1 MQIEKIAVTELS
13 FDPSNARKHS
23 EKNIEAIK
31 GSLRK
36 FGQRKPIVVR
46 NGVVIA
52 GNGTLQAA
60 LALGWSE
67 IEVVRADDMTNTDA
81 MAFALAD
88 NRTSELAEWDSEV
101 LGFQLQALFEDGF
114 EIGEFGFDVGDF
126 NLASDST
133 GGVSEESSKYTTKIE
148 APIYEIKGDKP
159 DESQLYDKVRTN
171 ELLSRIKSVELPNE
185 VKEFLINA
193 ASRHT
198 VFNYQ
203 NIAEY
208 YAHAPR
214 EVQELMEESALVIID
229 FSKAIELGFVK
240 LAEEVADSYLEDS
253 SDE

>member
-23 EKNIEAIK
+23 EKNVEAIK

-88 NRTSELAEWDSEV
+88 NRTSELAEWDNEV
-101 LGFQLQALFEDGF
+101 LGSQLQALFEDGF
-114 EIGEFGFDVGDF
+114 EIGEFGFDMNNIG
-126 NLASDST
+126 A
-133 GGVSEESSKYTTKIE
+133 
-148 APIYEIKGDKP
+148 EI
-159 DESQLYDKVRTN
+159 DESLGSVTGSK
-171 ELLSRIKSVELPNE
+171 ELS
-185 VKEFLINA
+185 
-193 ASRHT
+193 
-198 VFNYQ
+198 
-203 NIAEY
+203 
-208 YAHAPR
+208 
-214 EVQELMEESALVIID
+214 ESD
-229 FSKAIELGFVK
+229 FSDFDNTCPKCGFEFDNK
-240 LAEEVADSYLEDS
+240 S
-253 SDE
+253 S

>member
-67 IEVVRADDMTNTDA
+67 IEVVKADDMTNTDA

-88 NRTSELAEWDSEV
+88 NRTSELAEWDEEV
-101 LGFQLQALFEDGF
+101 LGSQLQALFEDGF
-114 EIGEFGFDVGDF
+114 EIGDFGFELPDVNIGE
-126 NLASDST
+126 LPGISDSDEPDCQQMSFILHKDQVEAIT
-133 GGVSEESSKYTTKIE
+133 DKISNV
-148 APIYEIKGDKP
+148 K
-159 DESQLYDKVRTN
+159 
-171 ELLSRIKSVELPNE
+171 KS
-185 VKEFLINA
+185 
-193 ASRHT
+193 
-198 VFNYQ
+198 FN
-203 NIAEY
+203 
-208 YAHAPR
+208 
-214 EVQELMEESALVIID
+214 ID
-229 FSKAIELGFVK
+229 FDGNENSNGNALFYIVSAFNG
-240 LAEEVADSYLEDS
+240 
-253 SDE
+253 